1 MSSVTAASVTRASV
15 AGART
20 SCSKPQD
27 SAEAVV
33 SCPATSSVT
42 SSSRSSRSVIGCPA
56 SSRAASSIVITSSPS
71 SPVRAALLDQ
81 REDERVGA
89 VAHLDEALPG
99 GQPAEVAAEQRQQR
113 ERRRAEV
120 EQLLERGA
128 QLVELRPG
136 GHAEHGAQDHL
147 ERQRLRALVQ
157 PERRA
162 GAPAGDLR
170 RGDLLHHA
178 GEGAH
183 ALAVE
188 GGQHQLALGEV
199 LGAVEQ
205 QHGARADDRL
215 EHARALARVQDVG
228 GRGEHLADLVGLR
241 EEDPL
246 ALGRADVDREA
257 IAVARAALLHERHG
271 PQGPAEQVERHRPRT
286 RREAHTADRTGRA
299 ATLPRL

>member
-1 MSSVTAASVTRASV
+1 MPGDEQRDELVAQLAVGHRLPGLV
-15 AGART
+15 AGGE
-20 SCSKPQD
+20 QHGED
-27 SAEAVV
+27 VV
-33 SCPATSSVT
+33 ALLA
-42 SSSRSSRSVIGCPA
+42 GA
-56 SSRAASSIVITSSPS
+56 
-71 SPVRAALLDQ
+71 AALLDQ
-81 REDERVGA
+81 REDQRVGA
-89 VAHLDEALPG
+89 VADLDEALPG

-136 GHAEHGAQDHL
+136 GHAEHGAQDDL

-157 PERRA
+157 RERLA

-178 GEGAH
+178 GERAH

-257 IAVARAALLHERHG
+257 VAVARTALLHERHG
-271 PQGPAEQVERHRPRT
+271 PQGPAEQVERDRPRT
-286 RREAHTADRTGRA
+286 RRKAHTADRTGQA